1 AQPVSRYPS
10 IRRDLAVIVD
20 KHIAAGELLAAME
33 NIGVKQLVDLNLF
46 DVYEGDGV
54 PENKRSLALSVTLQD
69 ADKTLEEADVTEIM
83 TQFVE
88 ILKSEFNATLRD

>member
-1 AQPVSRYPS
+1 
-10 IRRDLAVIVD
+10 
-20 KHIAAGELLAAME
+20 ME

-88 ILKSEFNATLRD
+88 TLKSEFNATLRD